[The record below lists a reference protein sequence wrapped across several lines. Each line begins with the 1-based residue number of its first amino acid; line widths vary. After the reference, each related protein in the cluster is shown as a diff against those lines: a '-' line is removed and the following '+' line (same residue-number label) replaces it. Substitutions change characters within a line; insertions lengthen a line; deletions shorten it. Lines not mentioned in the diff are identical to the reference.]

1 MLSSK
6 EAKTLSLLDLFYQ
19 TTTTLSIFASCVS
32 IIFVTYVILR
42 TKGLNPY
49 VIFAA
54 GTVKAITSK
63 RLRNIVLLT
72 LTSTLVLFTAYLTEF
87 FFEKLIYKTL
97 EISALLLFLVSASFL
112 LVSYFHQ
119 PKKVSL

>member
-1 MLSSK
+1 M
-6 EAKTLSLLDLFYQ
+6 SLLDLFYQ

-32 IIFVTYVILR
+32 IIFITYVVLK

-49 VIFAA
+49 VIFAT

-63 RLRNIVLLT
+63 KLRNIVLIT

-97 EISALLLFLVSASFL
+97 EISALLLFLVSATLL
-112 LVSYFHQ
+112 LVSYFPQ
-119 PKKVSL
+119 AKKVSL